1 MPGMRAFL
9 LATLVLA
16 TPALAEPPEEYVPTP
31 AKDIPGYWDTVLPCE
46 FVRGERDSRGDVEVA
61 SDEDKGK
68 NVATY
73 VVCDGDAPDF
83 DRLSLRELSILRN
96 TIFARY
102 GWSGFRKTWLREH
115 FQAQPWYRPDPKFT
129 YKRLSSVDRQNA
141 ELFAKAELSLRYVDL
156 ERRRD
161 PILAKAGQRWGD
173 APVYEGRKRSFQSCD
188 TKLEPLTQENASSH
202 WYWSQQVAA
211 SKDCRY
217 HELAFKNARPADY
230 SLIGYED
237 SIELGLI
244 SRAMG
249 EFALDAEKREQ
260 TASSLDSVLKL
271 KELRQLSLR
280 DLRLLRNTI
289 FARKGRTFKS
299 EVLQEH
305 FARMPWYTPDP
316 AYSDK
321 LLTKTDK
328 RNIEL
333 IRQVE
338 EEFGGAL
345 LDKDFQVE
353 KPSGATDN
361 VVLPTY
367 MTV

>member
-1 MPGMRAFL
+1 MRAFA
-9 LATLVLA
+9 LATLILA
-16 TPALAEPPEEYVPTP
+16 APAFAEQPEEYVPAP
-31 AKDIPGYWDTVLPCE
+31 AEQIPGYWKELLPCKLVE
-46 FVRGERDSRGDVEVA
+46 GERDSMGRIVDSSDVGSA
-61 SDEDKGK
+61 S
-68 NVATY
+68 NMATY
-73 VVCDGDAPDF
+73 VVCDGPAPDF

-102 GWSGFRKTWLREH
+102 GWAGFRKTWLREH
-115 FQAQPWYRPDPKFT
+115 FQQQPWYKPDPKFS

-141 ELFAKAELSLRYVDL
+141 ELIAKAELSLRYVDL
-156 ERRRD
+156 EQRRD
-161 PILAKAGQRWGD
+161 TLLAKAGQTWGD
-173 APVYEGRKRSFQSCD
+173 APMYEGRKRSFRSCD
-188 TKLEPLTQENASSH
+188 EELEPLTQENASTH
-202 WYWSQQVAA
+202 WYWTQKIAA

-217 HELAFKNARPADY
+217 HDKAHKKATPADHG
-230 SLIGYED
+230 LISSEEL
-237 SIELGLI
+237 IELGLI

-249 EFALDAEKREQ
+249 EFALDDEQREQ
-260 TASSLDSVLKL
+260 TASSLDSVLKV
-271 KELRQLSLR
+271 KELRKLSLR

-299 EVLQEH
+299 EVLQDH
-305 FARMPWYTPDP
+305 FKRMPWYTPRED
-316 AYSDK
+316 YSDK

-328 RNIEL
+328 RNVEL

-353 KPSGATDN
+353 TPSEATD
-361 VVLPTY
+361 VPVLPTY